1 MAQFAVIGLG
11 SFGATIATQLV
22 SLNHDVIGIDSN
34 KKFVE
39 SISDQITHA
48 VIADATDS
56 SNEAAKRSNQR
67 AMRREY
73 DPRSNAFLTAIT

>member
-34 KKFVE
+34 KKYVE
-39 SISDQITHA
+39 NKTKMGRKIGRVNKIT
-48 VIADATDS
+48 VL
-56 SNEAAKRSNQR
+56 
-67 AMRREY
+67 
-73 DPRSNAFLTAIT
+73 PFLQFKKDTN